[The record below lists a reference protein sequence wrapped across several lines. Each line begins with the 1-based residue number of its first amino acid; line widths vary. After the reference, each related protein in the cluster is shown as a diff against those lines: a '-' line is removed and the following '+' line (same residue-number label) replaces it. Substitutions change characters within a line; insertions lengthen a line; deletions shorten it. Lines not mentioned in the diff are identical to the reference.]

1 MSDNSTGATDNG
13 IDTVE
18 PSMED
23 ILASIR
29 RIIADDEVQKPEVS
43 EVASE
48 VQQDTNLPPELP
60 QASADITPPVTQA
73 DTPMILNRLLF
84 QILASIRYQ
93 TYYLHKKR
101 HQLIM
106 LLMAYLMIILQNRVW
121 K

>member
-60 QASADITPPVTQA
+60 QASD
-73 DTPMILNRLLF
+73 
-84 QILASIRYQ
+84 
-93 TYYLHKKR
+93 
-101 HQLIM
+101 QLIM